1 MDCIIYIRW
10 SSAVQ
15 AQGSSLVRQ
24 RDDCRRHA
32 ERHGWNVVDELID
45 DGVSAYSGAHVK
57 VGALAKFISAAN
69 MGQWSSGITL
79 LMERLDRL
87 SRQGFD
93 DTYELIKQL
102 GKAGVTIAT
111 VDGDRL
117 YRPNAAPGMT
127 EVMEILIKA
136 SLAHEESEKKAA
148 RLASA
153 WKAKRDRLSAGESLV
168 MTSRAPAWLR
178 VEGVGGDRRFVVV
191 PERGEVVK
199 RIFEDTARG
208 IGKATIARDLN
219 REGVPTFGRAE
230 GWHPSYVQK
239 ILNNPSVLGEMQPG
253 SKPRSGKRQLTG
265 DPIPGYYPA
274 VVDAGLHARATASM
288 AGRARRST
296 GRGRSLVNLLSGIA
310 KCRECGSAMTFRGKG
325 LKQRASGAWV
335 REDYL
340 ICDSYQRGK
349 GCTNGTHFNYVALEA
364 RVLDSALSVAMR
376 DDHFA
381 APAEVIA
388 LEQAIAERAR
398 DRDGKRTRAATA
410 MTLHLESGRPEPKA
424 AWLDLSAAADAD
436 DDLIEEL
443 RGKLIV
449 ARGAVPPAQHAKR
462 VRELRGQ
469 LEAVDEDDRF
479 AARTRVMGALHELV
493 ETITCGT
500 KEGRP
505 HVEMIARHDLGNQG
519 KAQRLRWVVSAPR

>member
-219 REGVPTFGRAE
+219 REGFP
-230 GWHPSYVQK
+230 PS
-239 ILNNPSVLGEMQPG
+239 
-253 SKPRSGKRQLTG
+253 
-265 DPIPGYYPA
+265 A
-274 VVDAGLHARATASM
+274 
-288 AGRARRST
+288 ARRAGTRLTCRRYST
-296 GRGRSLVNLLSGIA
+296 TPASSARCSPEASPGL
-310 KCRECGSAMTFRGKG
+310 GSASS
-325 LKQRASGAWV
+325 RAIRS
-335 REDYL
+335 
-340 ICDSYQRGK
+340 
-349 GCTNGTHFNYVALEA
+349 
-364 RVLDSALSVAMR
+364 
-376 DDHFA
+376 
-381 APAEVIA
+381 PATI
-388 LEQAIAERAR
+388 
-398 DRDGKRTRAATA
+398 
-410 MTLHLESGRPEPKA
+410 RP
-424 AWLDLSAAADAD
+424 S
-436 DDLIEEL
+436 
-443 RGKLIV
+443 
-449 ARGAVPPAQHAKR
+449 
-462 VRELRGQ
+462 
-469 LEAVDEDDRF
+469 
-479 AARTRVMGALHELV
+479 
-493 ETITCGT
+493 
-500 KEGRP
+500 
-505 HVEMIARHDLGNQG
+505 
-519 KAQRLRWVVSAPR
+519 